1 MPSWAIHISM
11 ANELNKKLKLDD
23 NFIIG
28 NVLPDT
34 HNGHIVKNASNI
46 FNHSI
51 THYNFEGVGVPPVN
65 NFEKYIEDYNDKLNN
80 PLILGALI
88 HIITDNY
95 FNQYTRENH
104 VKIDNGRRVAIL
116 NDGSILENV
125 LPWKIKQRDFQIF
138 ADSLVNE
145 KKVGNVISIMDD
157 TNKLSKDFNY
167 PITKQ
172 DLINTVDEINHVIT
186 KSEFEEKQYM
196 MFTKEELEK
205 LYNDCLNYLDDIIE
219 NLNMKNKI
227 KIKGRG

>member
-1 MPSWAIHISM
+1 MPSWAIHISI

-34 HNGHIVKNASNI
+34 HNGYIVKNVSNI

-51 THYNFEGVGVPPVN
+51 THYNFEELGVTPIN
-65 NFEKYIEDYNDKLNN
+65 NFEKYIEDYKNKLNN

-95 FNQYTRENH
+95 FNQYTKKNH
-104 VKIDNGRRVAIL
+104 SGIINGRKIAIL
-116 NDGSILENV
+116 NDGSIMENV
-125 LPWKIKQRDFQIF
+125 EPWKIKQSDFQIF
-138 ADSLVNE
+138 ADYLVHR
-145 KKVGNVISIMDD
+145 KRVGNVISIMDD
-157 TNKLSKDFNY
+157 THKLSKDFSY

-172 DLINTVDEINHVIT
+172 DLINTVDEINRIIT
-186 KSEFEEKQYM
+186 KDKFEQKQYV
-196 MFTKEELEK
+196 MFTMEELEK
-205 LYNDCLNYLDDIIE
+205 LYNDCLIYLDEIIE